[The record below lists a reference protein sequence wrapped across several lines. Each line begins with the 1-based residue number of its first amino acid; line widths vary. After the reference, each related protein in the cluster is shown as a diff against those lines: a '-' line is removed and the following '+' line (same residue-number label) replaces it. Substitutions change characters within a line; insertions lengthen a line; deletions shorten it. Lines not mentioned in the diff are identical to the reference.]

1 MHQPLWQS
9 APVEHELP
17 TDPEPFGVRHE
28 LPLLELLLLE
38 LELEELLPEPDEL
51 PLDPWFEPDEPELLP
66 PVTQAPGSALAN
78 SLQELIPF
86 ANIN

>member
-17 TDPEPFGVRHE
+17 TDPEPLGVWHLLE
-28 LPLLELLLLE
+28 LELLLLELE

-51 PLDPWFEPDEPELLP
+51 LLEPLFEPESILIEEHVPLLFN
-66 PVTQAPGSALAN
+66 L
-78 SLQELIPF
+78 
-86 ANIN
+86 

>member
-38 LELEELLPEPDEL
+38 LELELEEPLLEPL
-51 PLDPWFEPDEPELLP
+51 FEPESILVEEHVPLLF
-66 PVTQAPGSALAN
+66 
-78 SLQELIPF
+78 SL
-86 ANIN
+86 

>member
-28 LPLLELLLLE
+28 LPLLELE
-38 LELEELLPEPDEL
+38 LELEELLPEPDE
-51 PLDPWFEPDEPELLP
+51 PLLEPLFEPESILIEEHVPLLFN
-66 PVTQAPGSALAN
+66 L
-78 SLQELIPF
+78 
-86 ANIN
+86 